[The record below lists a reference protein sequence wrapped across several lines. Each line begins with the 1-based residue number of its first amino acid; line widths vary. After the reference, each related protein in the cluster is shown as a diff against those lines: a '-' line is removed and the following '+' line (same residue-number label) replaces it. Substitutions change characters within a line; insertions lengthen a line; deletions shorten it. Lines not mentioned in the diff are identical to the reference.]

1 MAQRASGTGEVL
13 LRLENVIK
21 HFPIGH
27 RIFPGPD
34 ADAIDRPDQEAVDG
48 DLPGLARSSP

>member
-13 LRLENVIK
+13 LRLENVVK

-34 ADAIDRPDQEAVDG
+34 ADAIDRPDQETADG

>member
-13 LRLENVIK
+13 LRLENVVK

-34 ADAIDRPDQEAVDG
+34 ADQPDQEAADG